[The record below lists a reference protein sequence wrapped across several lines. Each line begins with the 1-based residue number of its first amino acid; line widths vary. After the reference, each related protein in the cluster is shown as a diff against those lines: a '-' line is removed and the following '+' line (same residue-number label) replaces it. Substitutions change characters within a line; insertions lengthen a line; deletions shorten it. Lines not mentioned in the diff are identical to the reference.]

1 MILLTSTQDMNRK
14 GVNISV
20 ASEFSKMIRKIAF
33 DNGCLL
39 YDWYRV
45 SGGENSMINWV
56 TNQLAREDNIHLTKL
71 GYEIKGSLLLDAF
84 NKTIDS
90 VKKNGVIK
98 NDLLLKNCIITPKI
112 SKYKPAIY
120 KRKKTIK
127 KKPSTK
133 SKISAR
139 KVKVSSKR
147 KK

>member
-1 MILLTSTQDMNRK
+1 
-14 GVNISV
+14 
-20 ASEFSKMIRKIAF
+20 
-33 DNGCLL
+33 
-39 YDWYRV
+39 
-45 SGGENSMINWV
+45 MINWV

-71 GYEIKGSLLLDAF
+71 GYETKGSLLLDAF

-98 NDLLLKNCIITPKI
+98 NLIFENSISDYNDLLLKNCIITPKI

-120 KRKKTIK
+120 KRKKNIK

-139 KVKVSSKR
+139 KVKVSSKQ